1 MPLPDDLNR
10 WLRGEPIAAR
20 PVGPATRLVMWAKRK
35 PAMAGLSAALIL
47 VAIGGIVGIAT
58 QWREAVYQRDQARQ
72 SRDIAVR
79 EVTAAREA
87 EGEAKTARDAAVVSE
102 QTAVA
107 SEKAAKLSE
116 QAAVVARAQADENA
130 QLASREAAAARKA
143 EGEAKSA
150 RDDAIAS
157 EKVAVAAR
165 AEAEKNAQIAGE
177 QATRGGSNTDSGPDF
192 SGHRRRMKEP
202 GLFELK
208 TAILEAA
215 LKRVDGVAGKYDK
228 VETSHEATTA
238 AAYMQFSHIYRQ
250 LGQTEKAFRCCKP
263 TVP

>member
-1 MPLPDDLNR
+1 MSRRPSPTRVNVSVPRDLEVICLKCLEKEPRHRYASAKALADDLSR
-10 WLRGEPIAAR
+10 WLAGEPIAAR

-79 EVTAAREA
+79 EETAAREA

-165 AEAEKNAQIAGE
+165 AEAEKNWRKSPE
-177 QATRGGSNTDSGPDF
+177 SK
-192 SGHRRRMKEP
+192 RRWRSTP
-202 GLFELK
+202 
-208 TAILEAA
+208 
-215 LKRVDGVAGKYDK
+215 
-228 VETSHEATTA
+228 
-238 AAYMQFSHIYRQ
+238 
-250 LGQTEKAFRCCKP
+250 FR
-263 TVP
+263 T